1 MKFIVIG
8 ISDAPEPSFST
19 EVLTIIKQGKV
30 FSGGKRHHDIV
41 ASLLPADAQWID
53 ITTPL
58 DAVFEKYNSLRSLS
72 LSRSTEG
79 RLLPSGRK
87 KGEIIVFASGDP
99 LFFGFANTIRR
110 KMPEAEIVL
119 YPTFNS
125 LQLLAHRLVMP
136 YHDMHIVSLTGRPWP
151 EFDKALIERT
161 EKIGILTDKEHTPAA
176 IAQRMIDYGY
186 TNYQMH
192 VGEHLGNPELEK
204 VTTLSLEE
212 ATKKEFAMPNCIII
226 SIQRSLS
233 LSRST
238 EGRLLPSGRKK
249 GTSRPFGIPDSDF
262 TLLDGREK
270 MITKM
275 PIRLLTL
282 QTLDLSKRRVFWDIG
297 FCTGSVSIEA
307 RLQFPHLQICAFEI
321 RPECEAIIQK
331 NARRFGAPGIDIH
344 MGDFLETDISALPR
358 PDAVFIGG
366 HGGHLKEIMA
376 KVMTVLAPGGIIVFN
391 SVTSPVVSQMTD
403 RPGSRQLWDEA
414 CTALHL
420 SQEPPLQIQLNDYNP
435 IEILKATFI

>member
-8 ISDAPEPSFST
+8 ISDAPEPFFT
-19 EVLTIIKQGKV
+19 PEIQEIIKNGQV
-30 FSGGKRHHDIV
+30 FSGGKRHHEIV
-41 ASLLPADAQWID
+41 APLLPTDAQWID

-58 DAVFEKYNSLRSLS
+58 DAVFEQYQSLTSD
-72 LSRSTEG
+72 
-79 RLLPSGRK
+79 
-87 KGEIIVFASGDP
+87 IIVFASGDP

-136 YHDMHIVSLTGRPWP
+136 YHDMRIVSLTGRPWP

-161 EKIGILTDKEHTPAA
+161 TKIGILTDKEHTPAA

-192 VGEHLGNPELEK
+192 VGEHLGNPSLEC
-204 VTTLSLEE
+204 VTTLSLDE
-212 ATKKEFAMPNCIII
+212 ASQREFSHPNCLIIE
-226 SIQRSLS
+226 QQGEMP
-233 LSRST
+233 T
-238 EGRLLPSGRKK
+238 RL
-249 GTSRPFGIPDSDF
+249 FGIPDADF

-282 QTLDLSKRRVFWDIG
+282 QVLELRKKNVFWDIG

-321 RPECEAIIQK
+321 RPECEAIIQENTRK
-331 NARRFGAPGIDIH
+331 FGAPGIDIH
-344 MGDFLETDISALPR
+344 IGDFLEADLSALPR

-376 KVMTVLAPGGIIVFN
+376 KVLTVLSDKGCIVMN
-391 SVTSPVVSQMTD
+391 SVKAPLVKTD
-403 RPGSRQLWDEA
+403 SHQLWNEA
-414 CTALHL
+414 C
-420 SQEPPLQIQLNDYNP
+420 QELGLKQELPTRIILNDNHP
-435 IEILKATFI
+435 IEILKATLN